1 MRSPAEVACQ
11 GRHTYAS
18 DPKRVMPALA
28 TWRPLALLAPRGLW
42 RFPRVVDFPYVSG
55 ADPCGD
61 DISHNPFKQVAK
73 VAKVANKEVKMTM
86 ATTYEVA
93 SSGGDLATPEEVAT
107 AFPCV
112 RCSAPAGPSA
122 LLCPACYAEKRPPKC
137 PACGGRL
144 VDGKCGWC

>member
-1 MRSPAEVACQ
+1 MQDAHEVAHAY
-11 GRHTYAS
+11 HTLPTGHM
-18 DPKRVMPALA
+18 PKLA
-28 TWRPLALLAPRGLW
+28 TSATLSSSAYRGLW
-42 RFPRVVDFPYVSG
+42 RFPCVVGFSVG
-55 ADPCGD
+55 GGD
-61 DISHNPFKQVAK
+61 VPHSDGLSYTPFKQVAK
-73 VAKVANKEVKMTM
+73 VAKVANRRVRMETP
-86 ATTYEVA
+86 TTYGVA

-144 VDGKCGWC
+144 VAGKCGWC